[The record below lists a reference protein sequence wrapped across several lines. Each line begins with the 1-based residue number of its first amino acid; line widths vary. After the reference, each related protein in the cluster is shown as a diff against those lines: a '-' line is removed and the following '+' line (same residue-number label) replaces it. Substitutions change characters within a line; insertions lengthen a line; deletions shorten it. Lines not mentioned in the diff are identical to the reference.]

1 MPTSH
6 EARAR
11 QLMTDPIGLFD
22 QSITK
27 MHTIPRDELDALQRT
42 AMSIRF
48 KEHYKR
54 IEMLR
59 NLADRL
65 GITEVKEFNDLIPLL
80 YPHTVFKSYP
90 PSLLDKKRFDLMNQ
104 WLNKLTRYDISNVD
118 VSGCDSIDAW
128 INRMDEKTPL
138 SIITSSGTTGT
149 ISLLPK
155 SKAAAAYGMR
165 CWRLFLFQTFGK
177 EPTEEDLNPEVD
189 IIWPNFASGK
199 LGSLR
204 LADWIK
210 TEFTGGD
217 QSRFHALYSDA
228 LDTDLTFLASK
239 MKAAA
244 SRGELDRLKIDP
256 KLLARKK
263 EFEAMQARAPREM
276 AEFLDKCFRELAGKR
291 VLMIGSYNLLYDI
304 SAAGLKK
311 GIKNV
316 FAPNSAILTGGGL
329 KGFAAPD
336 NYMEIIREFLG
347 VDRIQ
352 ELYGMSEVGV
362 AHWACDHGHYHVQPW
377 CIPFVLDP
385 DSNEPLP
392 REGVQTGRAAFL
404 DLVTEAHWGG
414 SISGDEI
421 TIDWST
427 PCPCGLS
434 TVHIHHNIIR
444 YSEKQGVEDDRITCA
459 AAHQVNEEV
468 IDFMRGFES

>member
-1 MPTSH
+1 
-6 EARAR
+6 
-11 QLMTDPIGLFD
+11 MTDPIGFFE

-27 MHTIPRDELDALQRT
+27 MHTIPRDELESLQRT
-42 AMSIRF
+42 AMAMRF
-48 KEHYKR
+48 KEHYES

-59 NLADRL
+59 NLADRM
-65 GITEVKEFNDLIPLL
+65 GISEVKEFNDVIPLL
-80 YPHTVFKSYP
+80 YPHTAFKSYP

-104 WLNKLTRYDISNVD
+104 WLNKLTSYDISDID

-155 SKAAAAYGMR
+155 SKAAAEYGMKI
-165 CWRLFLFQTFGK
+165 WRLFLFQRFGK
-177 EPTEEDLNPEVD
+177 EPTEEELNPVVD

-217 QSRFHALYSDA
+217 ESRFHALYPAA

-244 SRGELDRLKIDP
+244 SRGELDRLEIDP
-256 KLLARKK
+256 KLLARKE
-263 EFEAMQARAPREM
+263 EFEAIQARAPQDM
-276 AEFLDKCFRELAGKR
+276 AEFLQKCFTELAGKR
-291 VLMIGSYNLLYDI
+291 VLMIGSYNMLNEVA
-304 SAAGLKK
+304 SEGLKK
-311 GIKNV
+311 GIKNL
-316 FAPNSAILTGGGL
+316 FAPDSAILTGGGL
-329 KGFAAPD
+329 KGYKVPD
-336 NYMEIIREFLG
+336 NWMEDVKAFLG

-362 AHWACDHGHYHVQPW
+362 ANWACDQGHYHVQPW
-377 CIPFVLDP
+377 CIPYVLDP
-385 DSNEPLP
+385 DTNEPLP

-427 PCPCGLS
+427 PCPCGLT
-434 TVHIHHNIIR
+434 TVHIHHDIMR
-444 YSEKQGVEDDRITCA
+444 YSEKEGVEDDRITCA

-468 IDFMRGFES
+468 VDFMRGFES